1 MPSSKQADY
10 DVEKILSKR
19 TNNKGQV
26 YYLIKWKGYSSKDNT
41 WEPETNVDNCQNLIQ
56 EFESRQSVRPTRST
70 LSSASTKACQKY
82 DNHSNSSSK
91 RSLSVDENTSED
103 EDDSDKNFITKAR
116 IQSRTSN
123 KKLRKCSSK
132 TTDSVISVYKT
143 DIDILDIFKLDE
155 ILDVRRNSKDDSIE
169 YEILLK
175 QKDKKSMWVN
185 VDRLK
190 DDYSQEIID
199 FLQDKFV

>member
-1 MPSSKQADY
+1 MPSSKQAAY

-41 WEPETNVDNCQNLIQ
+41 WEPETNVDNCLNLIQ
-56 EFESRQSVRPTRST
+56 EFESRQSMRPTRST
-70 LSSASTKACQKY
+70 LSTSTKARQKH

-91 RSLSVDENTSED
+91 RSLSVDEDTSED
-103 EDDSDKNFITKAR
+103 EDDSDKDFITKAR
-116 IQSRTSN
+116 IQSRASN

-143 DIDILDIFKLDE
+143 DIDVLDIFKLDE
-155 ILDVRRNSKDDSIE
+155 ILDVRRNSKDKSIE
-169 YEILLK
+169 YEIQLK

-185 VDRLK
+185 ADRLK
-190 DDYSQEIID
+190 NDYSQEIID

>member
-1 MPSSKQADY
+1 M
-10 DVEKILSKR
+10 KIVISC
-19 TNNKGQV
+19 
-26 YYLIKWKGYSSKDNT
+26 LICLGYSSNDNT
-41 WEPETNVDNCQNLIQ
+41 WEPETNVDNCLNLIQ
-56 EFESRQSVRPTRST
+56 EFESRQSLRPTRST
-70 LSSASTKACQKY
+70 LPRSTNTRQKH
-82 DNHSNSSSK
+82 DNDSNSSSK
-91 RSLSVDENTSED
+91 RSLSLDEDISED
-103 EDDSDKNFITKAR
+103 EDASDKDFITTAR

-123 KKLRKCSSK
+123 KQLRKSSSK

-143 DIDILDIFKLDE
+143 DTDVLDIFKLDE

-169 YEILLK
+169 YEIQLK

-190 DDYSQEIID
+190 DDYPQEIID